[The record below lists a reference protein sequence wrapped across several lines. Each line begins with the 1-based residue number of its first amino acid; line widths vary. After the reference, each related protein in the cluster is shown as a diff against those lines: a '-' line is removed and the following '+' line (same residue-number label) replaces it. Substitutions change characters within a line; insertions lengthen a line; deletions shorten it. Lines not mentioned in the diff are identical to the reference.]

1 VGVAEAGKISML
13 VYGFSGIV
21 GLFAGGI
28 AADAL
33 YGRRVDGRLLVATAA
48 LVVSTPLMFLA
59 LLVPRGDV
67 LAFSLLMGLGIGVM
81 YAYYATVYST
91 VQDIVAPSLRG
102 TAMALYFC
110 AMYLLGA
117 SLGPLGTGVASDYFT
132 MKAGAAAGVVG
143 ERSFGAVLF
152 DVLPTIVGGARASSP
167 AALNP
172 FRAEGLHRALYLVP
186 MLAAMLSAV
195 LFAASR
201 SVKKDVL
208 ELQSQMRGAEQD

>member
-1 VGVAEAGKISML
+1 MV

-21 GLFAGGI
+21 GLFGGGI

-33 YGRRVDGRLLVATAA
+33 YRRRVDGRLLVATAA
-48 LVVSTPLMFLA
+48 LLVSMPPMFLA

-91 VQDIVAPSLRG
+91 IQDIVAPSLRG

-117 SLGPLGTGVASDYFT
+117 SLGPLGTGAVVRR
-132 MKAGAAAGVVG
+132 GALR
-143 ERSFGAVLF
+143 RSADDRGRSEGQL
-152 DVLPTIVGGARASSP
+152 AR
-167 AALNP
+167 
-172 FRAEGLHRALYLVP
+172 RAEPVPSGGPAQGPVPRSNARGDPLCCAVRRVAEREEGRPRAAVADAGGGTRLGTSHTPGKVITP
-186 MLAAMLSAV
+186 RAFSPRSMSAK
-195 LFAASR
+195 A
-201 SVKKDVL
+201 
-208 ELQSQMRGAEQD
+208 